1 MTSIPAAR
9 LEEMIEQATVDCDND
24 SEQACGFFTM
34 LDEALA
40 LPFETSILGVAVTV
54 AALDLTIDDQIV
66 AVCTSDGAR
75 QRIPVLDLPLP
86 RPAPDGADWIEAYRH
101 WPKRTGRV

>member
-1 MTSIPAAR
+1 MTSIPTAR

-24 SEQACGFFTM
+24 SEQACGLFTL

-40 LPFETSILGVAVTV
+40 LPFEATILGVAVTV
-54 AALDLTIDDQIV
+54 TTVDLTVDDQIV
-66 AVCTSDGAR
+66 AVCTRGGAR

-86 RPAPDGADWIEAYRH
+86 VPAPDGAEWIEAYRC
-101 WPKRTGRV
+101 WSKRTGRG

>member
-1 MTSIPAAR
+1 
-9 LEEMIEQATVDCDND
+9 MIEQATVDCDND